1 METVKANLNSDFT
14 AVVRDE
20 YGIHILK
27 CKIIDEHKLLFQMF
41 NKTKNIVL
49 PCYEIQADYGMLKY
63 CKPNSI
69 QKQIEKSLSLTSSV
83 NRRRLLSYYS
93 HFKLGALI
101 NAYHKF

>member
-27 CKIIDEHKLLFQMF
+27 CKIIDEHKLLFQML
-41 NKTKNIVL
+41 NKTKNILL

-63 CKPNSI
+63 LNPNEI
-69 QKQIEKSLSLTSSV
+69 QKQIEESLSLTSSIDR
-83 NRRRLLSYYS
+83 NRLLLYYS
-93 HFKLGALI
+93 QFKLGALV
-101 NAYHKF
+101 NAYHKI